1 MTRFFDI
8 FFSLAAIVFFSPLLL
23 IIILILKLTG
33 EGEIFYS
40 QTRVGKNGVNFKVI
54 KFATMLKNSENI
66 GSGTVTV
73 HNDPRILPLG
83 KFLRNS
89 KINELPQLLNI
100 LLGDMSIIGPRPQT
114 QRCYDAFSKEVQSA
128 ISTVRPGLSGIGSII
143 FSKEEA
149 MLKDVKSLEI
159 YDEIIA
165 PYKGDLEIWYTE
177 NNNLLNYFVLIIS
190 TIVAVIF
197 GTTKFLN
204 YLFPNLPVP
213 SKQAKELLK

>member
-1 MTRFFDI
+1 
-8 FFSLAAIVFFSPLLL
+8 
-23 IIILILKLTG
+23 
-33 EGEIFYS
+33 
-40 QTRVGKNGVNFKVI
+40 
-54 KFATMLKNSENI
+54 
-66 GSGTVTV
+66 
-73 HNDPRILPLG
+73 
-83 KFLRNS
+83 
-89 KINELPQLLNI
+89 
-100 LLGDMSIIGPRPQT
+100 
-114 QRCYDAFSKEVQSA
+114 
-128 ISTVRPGLSGIGSII
+128 
-143 FSKEEA
+143 

>member
-1 MTRFFDI
+1 
-8 FFSLAAIVFFSPLLL
+8 LLL

>member
-1 MTRFFDI
+1 
-8 FFSLAAIVFFSPLLL
+8 
-23 IIILILKLTG
+23 
-33 EGEIFYS
+33 
-40 QTRVGKNGVNFKVI
+40 
-54 KFATMLKNSENI
+54 MLKNSENI